1 MEGKGHPQDW
11 LVRGRVR
18 VELHDDKGVPAVPE
32 YAHKQALLK
41 AIARLIP
48 SSNFRANRLVQQ
60 ARQLEYFKQ
69 QQAAAAAAA
78 AAGPK
83 APAATKKEDVKA
95 LTAGSSGA
103 DKKKKR
109 K

>member
-32 YAHKQALLK
+32 YAHKHAVLK
-41 AIARLIP
+41 AVAKLIP
-48 SSNFRANRLVQQ
+48 SSNFRANRLIQQ

-78 AAGPK
+78 AASPK
-83 APAATKKEDVKA
+83 SPAAAKKEDVKA
-95 LTAGSSGA
+95 LTAGSSSA